1 MSEPTATLES
11 DLASLAQTHVEQAK
25 NFFRLDLDFS
35 PQSLQLIDHAIT
47 KFHGNKAE
55 LDSTITLY
63 GAYVGET
70 VRRALG
76 GTWVRTDEE
85 TPPQLNDVG
94 GSATVFPFAWA
105 YKRFT
110 NGEDDLI
117 AFKYQALLGVLNRG
131 GEAPPKIEIPDEPE
145 PEPKRDVSGDEILER
160 APMLAFAMVAAADG
174 NIDKKEMLKF
184 QEILLKA
191 PLSGS
196 ALYQHV
202 VVAMLPN
209 FEKHAQ
215 QCAELGPLGWSMEL
229 LRLSTFLDENHAAEA
244 SAFKQILFDIAK
256 QVAESS
262 GGSWFGFGTKVSKAE
277 QAGLDMLKTCLGLE
291 KS

>member
-1 MSEPTATLES
+1 
-11 DLASLAQTHVEQAK
+11 
-25 NFFRLDLDFS
+25 
-35 PQSLQLIDHAIT
+35 
-47 KFHGNKAE
+47 
-55 LDSTITLY
+55 
-63 GAYVGET
+63 
-70 VRRALG
+70 
-76 GTWVRTDEE
+76 
-85 TPPQLNDVG
+85 
-94 GSATVFPFAWA
+94 WA

-117 AFKYQALLGVLNRG
+117 AFKCQALLGVLNRG

-196 ALYQHV
+196 DLYQQV
-202 VVAMLPN
+202 VIAMLPN

-229 LRLSTFLDENHAAEA
+229 LRLSTFLDENHAGEA
-244 SAFKQILFDIAK
+244 RPFKEILCNIAK
-256 QVAESS
+256 QV
-262 GGSWFGFGTKVSKAE
+262 
-277 QAGLDMLKTCLGLE
+277 
-291 KS
+291 